1 MNNSQKSINIVA
13 AALGGQGG
21 AVFTNWLIDVAE
33 ANGWRAQTTSLA
45 GVAQRTGA
53 TIYYIELIPR
63 DENISA
69 DPVLSLFP
77 SPGDIDIAICSEI
90 AEAGRMLQRGFIS
103 RDKTALIT
111 SSNRVY
117 SISEKIDL
125 ADGTIEPEVLLD
137 LSRQYAKDLVSFD
150 MQSVAD
156 EHKSVISSVMLGA
169 LAGSGSLPFSRQS
182 YLDAIGASG
191 KGIDASKA
199 AFNAGF
205 EKAQSGNVQVFE
217 PEPASSTPLAAL
229 NDNRFADP
237 IARLPSGARE
247 SAVHGVNKLCD
258 YQDADYASDYLGRLQ
273 LIAELDDGTNNSELT
288 ELTARYLALW
298 MSFED
303 VPRVAQLKL
312 RESRMHSIR
321 EEVGADQSQIMYVT
335 EYFKPRP
342 EEMCAIMPAGLG
354 SKVMASKLG
363 YKILTAFS
371 GGKKLR
377 TNTISVFVALKF
389 LAALRK
395 FRRGSLG
402 YQHEHAMINS
412 WLDAI
417 QAAATRDVR
426 VAIEIAKCGR
436 LVKGYGD
443 TRHRTTTQTQQIVHH
458 ANRTQTSNADDIAQL
473 LTAALADDG
482 NAAFSEVLSATTQ
495 TATPA

>member
-1 MNNSQKSINIVA
+1 MNSTDKSINIVA

-21 AVFTNWLIDVAE
+21 AVFTNWLIDVAQ

-63 DENISA
+63 NEQTA
-69 DPVLSLFP
+69 AEPVLSLFP

-117 SISEKIDL
+117 SITEKIDL

-137 LSRQYAKDLVSFD
+137 LSRQYAKELVVFD

-156 EHKSVISSVMLGA
+156 QHKSVISSVMLGA
-169 LAGSGSLPFSRQS
+169 LAGSGSLPFPKQS
-182 YLDAIGASG
+182 FLDAIGASG
-191 KGIDASKA
+191 KGIEASKA
-199 AFNAGF
+199 AFNTGF
-205 EKAQSGNVQVFE
+205 EKAQAGEVQIFE
-217 PEPASSTPLAAL
+217 PEAPSSSPLAAL
-229 NDNRFADP
+229 DDSRFADP
-237 IARLPSGARE
+237 IARLPSSARE
-247 SAVHGVNKLCD
+247 TAVHGVNKLCD
-258 YQDADYASDYLGRLQ
+258 YQDADYASDYLDRLQ

-312 RESRMHSIR
+312 RESRMNSIR
-321 EEVGADQSQIMYVT
+321 EEVGANQSDIMYVT

-342 EEMCAIMPAGLG
+342 EEMCAIMPAGIG
-354 SKVMASKLG
+354 AKVLASKLG
-363 YKILTAFS
+363 YKILAAFS

-377 TNTISVFVALKF
+377 TNTISIFLALKF

-402 YQHEHAMINS
+402 YQHEHTMINS

-417 QAAATRDVR
+417 KAAAVRDGR
-426 VAIEIAKCGR
+426 VAAEIAKCGR

-443 TRHRTTTQTQQIVHH
+443 TRHRTSEQAQQIIQHV
-458 ANRTQTSNADDIAQL
+458 NRTQTSNPDDVAQL
-473 LTAALADDG
+473 LTAALADDS
-482 NAAFSEVLSATTQ
+482 NTAFGKALSTATTV
-495 TATPA
+495 PA

>member
-1 MNNSQKSINIVA
+1 MSTMQKSINIVA

-21 AVFTNWLIDVAE
+21 AVFTNWLILVAE
-33 ANGWRAQTTSLA
+33 SNGWRAQTTSLA

-63 DENISA
+63 NEQIA
-69 DPVLSLFP
+69 TEPVLSLFP

-117 SISEKIDL
+117 SITEKIDL

-137 LSRQYAKDLVSFD
+137 LSKEYAKELVAFD

-156 EHKSVISSVMLGA
+156 QHKSVISSVMLGA
-169 LAGSGSLPFSRQS
+169 LAGSGTLPFSKQS
-182 YLDAIGASG
+182 FLDAIGSSG
-191 KGIDASKA
+191 KGIEASKA

-205 EKAQSGNVQVFE
+205 EQAQSGNVQIFE
-217 PEPASSTPLAAL
+217 PETPPSASLAAL
-229 NDNRFADP
+229 EDSRFADP
-237 IARLPSGARE
+237 IARYPTSARE
-247 SAVHGVNKLCD
+247 TIVHGVNKLCG
-258 YQDADYASDYLGRLQ
+258 YQDVDYAQDYLDRLQ
-273 LIAELDDGTNNSELT
+273 LISELDDGTNNGELT

-312 RESRMHSIR
+312 RESRLDSIR
-321 EEVGADQSQIMYVT
+321 EEVGADQTSIMYVT
-335 EYFKPRP
+335 EFFKPRP
-342 EEMCAIMPAGLG
+342 EEMCAIMPAALG
-354 SKVMASKLG
+354 KRILASKLG
-363 YKILTAFS
+363 YKVLTTFS
-371 GGKKLR
+371 GGKQLR
-377 TNTISVFVALKF
+377 TNTIGVFLALKF
-389 LAALRK
+389 LAGMRK

-402 YQHEHAMINS
+402 FQHEHKMIDS

-417 QAAATRDVR
+417 KTAAGRDVR
-426 VAIEIAKCGR
+426 LAIELAKCGR

-443 TRHRTTTQTQQIVHH
+443 TRHRTSEQTQKIVDH
-458 ANRTQTSNADDIAQL
+458 ANCTKTNDPDEIAKL
-473 LTAALADDG
+473 LAAALADDSNTAFG
-482 NAAFSEVLSATTQ
+482 KAMPTSAA
-495 TATPA
+495 TAA

>member
-1 MNNSQKSINIVA
+1 MSSPLKSINIVA

-63 DENISA
+63 VDAPSA

-117 SISEKIDL
+117 SITEKIDL
-125 ADGTIEPEVLLD
+125 ADGTIEPAVLLD
-137 LSRQYAKDLVSFD
+137 LCKAYAKDLVAFD

-169 LAGSGSLPFSRQS
+169 LAGSASLPFSKQS
-182 YLDAIGASG
+182 FVDAITASG
-191 KGIDASKA
+191 KGVDASLA

-205 EKAQSGNVQVFE
+205 ENAQAGDVQIFE
-217 PEPASSTPLAAL
+217 PQTGSSVPLAAL
-229 NDNRFADP
+229 DDNRFADP
-237 IARLPSGARE
+237 IARLPASVRDI
-247 SAVHGVNKLCD
+247 AVHGVNKLCD
-258 YQDADYASDYLGRLQ
+258 YQDAEYAKDYIDQLQ
-273 LIAELDDGTNNSELT
+273 SICELDDGTNDHELT

-312 RESRMHSIR
+312 RESRMDDIR
-321 EEVGADQSQIMYVT
+321 EEVGADPANIMYVT

-342 EEMCAIMPAGLG
+342 EEMCAIMPARIGA
-354 SKVMASKLG
+354 KVLASKAG
-363 YKILTAFS
+363 YKLLSAFS

-377 TNTISVFVALKF
+377 TNTISIHLALK
-389 LAALRK
+389 LLSALRR

-402 YQHEHAMINS
+402 YQHERAMINS

-417 QAAATRDVR
+417 KSAAKRDVN

-436 LVKGYGD
+436 LVKGYGA
-443 TRHRTTTQTQQIVHH
+443 TRHRTSEQTQQIIDH
-458 ANRTQTSNADDIAQL
+458 ANRTQTGNPGDISTL
-473 LTAALADDG
+473 LAAALADDS
-482 NAAFSEVLSATTQ
+482 NTAFSKAMTSLA
-495 TATPA
+495 

>member
-1 MNNSQKSINIVA
+1 MNESQKSINIVA

-21 AVFTNWLIDVAE
+21 AVFTNWLIEVAE
-33 ANGWRAQTTSLA
+33 SNGWRAQTTSLA

-63 DENISA
+63 DDASAA

-103 RDKTALIT
+103 KDKTALIT

-117 SISEKIDL
+117 SITEKIDL
-125 ADGTIEPEVLLD
+125 ADGTIEPELLLD
-137 LSRQYAKDLVSFD
+137 LSKQYAKDLIAFD

-156 EHKSVISSVMLGA
+156 QHKSVISSVMLGA
-169 LAGSGSLPFSRQS
+169 LAGSGSLPFSKQS
-182 YLDAIGASG
+182 FLDAIAASG
-191 KGIDASKA
+191 KAVNTSQA

-205 EKAQSGNVQVFE
+205 EKAQSGDVQIFE
-217 PEPASSTPLAAL
+217 PEAASPAPLAAL
-229 NDNRFADP
+229 NDSSFADP
-237 IARLPSGARE
+237 IARLPNSARE
-247 SAVHGVNKLCD
+247 TAVNGVNKLCD
-258 YQDADYASDYLGRLQ
+258 YQDADYAKEYLSHLQ
-273 LIAELDDGTNNSELT
+273 IMAELDDGTNDSELT
-288 ELTARYLALW
+288 ELSARYLALW

-312 RESRMHSIR
+312 RESRMSSIR
-321 EEVGADQSQIMYVT
+321 EEVGATESNIMYVT

-342 EEMCAIMPAGLG
+342 EEMCAIMPAGIG
-354 SKVMASKLG
+354 AKVLASKLG

-377 TNTISVFVALKF
+377 TNTISIFLALKL
-389 LAALRK
+389 LAGMRK

-402 YQHEHAMINS
+402 YQHEHNMINS

-417 QAAATRDVR
+417 KAAAKRDVR

-443 TRHRTTTQTQQIVHH
+443 TRHRTSEQTQQIVDH
-458 ANRTQTSNADDIAQL
+458 ANRTQTSNPDEIAQL
-473 LTAALADDG
+473 LAAALADDS
-482 NAAFSEVLSATTQ
+482 NEAFSKALPTT
-495 TATPA
+495 TATAA